1 MVFDL
6 LSSGKREP
14 ALKNTVDD
22 SDRANDDQ
30 HEKPP
35 PQHQENL
42 NRDGDYE
49 NNENRDDD
57 NDDDNGDDNDDD
69 NDDDNKDVD
78 NNDNDDDN

>member
-1 MVFDL
+1 MITKTGRSETGNCQTGVDAFPVSFSYHGIMVFDL

-35 PQHQENL
+35 P
-42 NRDGDYE
+42 
-49 NNENRDDD
+49 
-57 NDDDNGDDNDDD
+57 
-69 NDDDNKDVD
+69 
-78 NNDNDDDN
+78 